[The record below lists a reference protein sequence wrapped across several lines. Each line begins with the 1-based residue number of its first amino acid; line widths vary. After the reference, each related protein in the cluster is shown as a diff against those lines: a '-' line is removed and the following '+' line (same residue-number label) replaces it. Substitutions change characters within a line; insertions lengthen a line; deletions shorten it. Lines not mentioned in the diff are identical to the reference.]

1 MAERPPAQRTATE
14 RPQAVRLVPPA
25 QGRVE
30 EDEAVLLRQGRLVV
44 REEPDAFSAPIEET
58 IVPAAARSRAGRWGS
73 VFLGAL
79 AALGSLALGI
89 AIHDFVTD
97 LLARNPALGW
107 TAAGLAALA
116 ALALMALV
124 AREVLAMMRL
134 RGLARLREEAA
145 DALARGDGERVAR
158 IAPLVVDLYAARPDT
173 AGARAALARER
184 DTILDGVDRLAMVE
198 RQLLEP
204 LDRQAQALIAEAA
217 RQVSAVTAI
226 SPRALVDVAF
236 VLYASARLTRRIAAL
251 YGARPGFLG
260 FLRLA
265 RAVSEHLLITGGI
278 AASETVLQQ
287 VLGQGLV
294 AKLSAKL
301 GEGVLNGLL
310 TARVGLAAIAVC
322 RPLPFVKAQ
331 PPRLQQIAG
340 KLLSRVEPAA
350 G

>member
-1 MAERPPAQRTATE
+1 MAERPPTE

-25 QGRVE
+25 PGQAE
-30 EDEAVLLRQGRLVV
+30 EDEAVLLRRGKLVV
-44 REEPDAFSAPIEET
+44 REEPDVFTAPMEEPA
-58 IVPAAARSRAGRWGS
+58 VPVAARPRTGRWGS
-73 VFLGAL
+73 LLLGAL

-89 AIHDFVTD
+89 AIHDFVAD
-97 LLARNPALGW
+97 LLTRNEALGW
-107 TAAGLAALA
+107 GAAGLAALA
-116 ALALMALV
+116 ALALIVLV
-124 AREVLAMMRL
+124 ARETLAMVRL

-145 DALARGDGERVAR
+145 EALVRGDGEAVAR
-158 IAPLVVDLYAARPDT
+158 IAPRVVDLYAARPDT
-173 AGARAALARER
+173 AAARAALARER

-198 RQLLEP
+198 RELLEP

-236 VLYASARLTRRIAAL
+236 VLFASARLTRRIAAL
-251 YGARPGFLG
+251 YGARPGFFG

-340 KLLSRVEPAA
+340 KLLSRVEASA